1 MRRSAALL
9 CLAAVLLWTPAQAAD
24 VLRIGLL
31 HTLSPAPLYIAME
44 RG

>member
-9 CLAAVLLWTPAQAAD
+9 WTAAPARAAD

-31 HTLSPAPLYIAME
+31 HTLSPAPLHIAME